1 LDYPLKTGLF
11 VAKIFVLKSPGQC
24 TKHGAKKRDKGSFL
38 HIVSLTCFL
47 EKGPRFGNMPDFNSE
62 SLQPLFYPR
71 SIALAGV
78 TVDNPQH
85 WTRTFLDSLLEFQ
98 FGGPLYL
105 VNPKGGEIGGIKVYR
120 RFADIAQNVDYVIST
135 VPAKAAPGLI
145 EECAHKGV
153 KGIHFCTAGFS
164 ETGEEEGVRLEPQL
178 ADLSRRT
185 GIRIIGPNCM
195 GIYCPGS
202 RLSFDIDFP
211 KESGPVGFIS
221 QSGGNTG
228 SLIRR
233 VMSRGV
239 RFSKVVSY
247 GNACDLNES
256 DFLEYLA
263 ADSET
268 EVIGLYIEGVKDGR
282 RFLQTLQKTSQ
293 EKTILL
299 LKGGITEG
307 GARAAV
313 SHTGSLAGSDVIWD
327 SLCKQ
332 LGIIQVHSLEEFADS
347 LVTLRFMS
355 DPRGRRVALIGGGG
369 GSSVLIADQFER
381 RGLKVPPLP
390 REMRNRVQKFT
401 PLAGNILRNPIDYSQ
416 NMTEPEKLLRTVRII
431 AQWQEIDFLI
441 CFLELAWIPLNE
453 MDRMHKI
460 IDGMLAE
467 SRAAL
472 KPLGIVAQT
481 DISPEQVTKDYSF
494 LQKCVSSWLPIYYSF
509 AGAAHAINLVLT
521 HNERRLGSA
530 WM

>member
-1 LDYPLKTGLF
+1 
-11 VAKIFVLKSPGQC
+11 
-24 TKHGAKKRDKGSFL
+24 
-38 HIVSLTCFL
+38 
-47 EKGPRFGNMPDFNSE
+47 MPNFKSE
-62 SLQPLFYPR
+62 SLQQLFYPA

-78 TVDNPQH
+78 TVENPQH
-85 WTRTFLDSLLEFQ
+85 WTRIFLDSLLEFQ
-98 FGGPLYL
+98 FEGPLYL
-105 VNPKGGEIGGIKVYR
+105 VNPKGGEIRGIKVYR
-120 RFADIAQNVDYVIST
+120 RFADIPQNVDYVIST

-153 KGIHFCTAGFS
+153 KAVHFCTAGFN

-178 ADLSRRT
+178 TDLSRRT

-202 RLSFDIDFP
+202 RMSFNTDFP

-221 QSGGNTG
+221 QSGGNTS
-228 SLIRR
+228 SLIHQ

-239 RFSKVVSY
+239 RFSKVISY

-268 EVIGLYIEGVKDGR
+268 KIIGLYIEGVKDGG
-282 RFLQTLQKTSQ
+282 RFRQALHKAAR
-293 EKTILL
+293 EKAIIL

-313 SHTGSLAGSDVIWD
+313 SHTGSLAGSEVIWD

-355 DPRGRRVALIGGGG
+355 DPGGRRVALIGGGG
-369 GSSVLIADQFER
+369 GSSVLIADEFER
-381 RGLKVPPLP
+381 SGLKVPPLP
-390 REMRNRVQKFT
+390 LEMRNWIREFT

-416 NMTEPEKLLRTVRII
+416 NMTEPKKLLRTVRII
-431 AQWQEIDFLI
+431 SQWEGIDFLI
-441 CFLELAWIPLNE
+441 WFQDLAWIPLNE
-453 MDRMHKI
+453 MDRMLKI
-460 IDGMLAE
+460 IDGILTE

-472 KPLGIVAQT
+472 KPIAIVVQT
-481 DISPEQVTKDYSF
+481 DISPEQVKKVYSF
-494 LQKCVSSWLPIYYSF
+494 LQKCVSSEVPIYYSF
-509 AGAAHAINLVLT
+509 ASAANAISLVLS
-521 HNERRLGSA
+521 HNERRLGKA
-530 WM
+530 

>member
-1 LDYPLKTGLF
+1 MSNFK
-11 VAKIFVLKSPGQC
+11 
-24 TKHGAKKRDKGSFL
+24 
-38 HIVSLTCFL
+38 
-47 EKGPRFGNMPDFNSE
+47 SE
-62 SLQPLFYPR
+62 SLRPLFYPT

-98 FGGPLYL
+98 FEGPLYL

-120 RFADIAQNVDYVIST
+120 RFADIPQNVDYVIST
-135 VPAKAAPGLI
+135 APAKAAPRLI
-145 EECAHKGV
+145 EECARKGV
-153 KGIHFCTAGFS
+153 KAVQFCTAGFS
-164 ETGEEEGVRLEPQL
+164 ETGEEEGVRLELQL

-202 RLSFDIDFP
+202 RMSFHTDFP

-228 SLIRR
+228 SLVRR

-239 RFSKVVSY
+239 RFSKVISY
-247 GNACDLNES
+247 GNACDLDES

-268 EVIGLYIEGVKDGR
+268 EIIGLYIEGVKDGG
-282 RFLQTLQKTSQ
+282 RFRQTLRKAAE
-293 EKTILL
+293 EKAMVL

-307 GARAAV
+307 GARAAA
-313 SHTGSLAGSDVIWD
+313 SHTGSLAGSGVIWD

-347 LVTLRFMS
+347 LVTLRFMP
-355 DPRGRRVALIGGGG
+355 DPRGRRVALIGAGG
-369 GSSVLIADQFER
+369 GSSVLIADEFER
-381 RGLKVPPLP
+381 SGLRVPPLP
-390 REMRNRVQKFT
+390 QEMRNRIREFT

-416 NMTEPEKLLRTVRII
+416 NMKEPEKLLRTVRIVS
-431 AQWQEIDFLI
+431 QWEGIDFLI
-441 CFLELAWIPLNE
+441 WFLDLAWTPLNE
-453 MDRMHKI
+453 MERIHRI
-460 IDGMLAE
+460 IDGILAE

-472 KPLGIVAQT
+472 KPMAIVVQAHML
-481 DISPEQVTKDYSF
+481 PEQVKKAYSF
-494 LQKCVSSWLPIYYSF
+494 LQKCVSSELPIYFSF
-509 AGAAHAINLVLT
+509 ASAANAINLVLSR
-521 HNERRLGSA
+521 HERRH
-530 WM
+530 